1 MPQAGDARRAGRG
14 PCFLHAEHGFVYLVP
29 SAPGTAGPWT
39 QEFLTVDKH
48 AVSPASPTPFEGP
61 RGGVEAAVG
70 VRGQCLLGGHGRDV
84 VDGGRLGRRGGA
96 AYGCI
101 CAKRSKRNETRRTP
115 LRQSRRCGL
124 GTPRSGPGSVSV
136 GSWSAARSGCF
147 LESVSRPGK
156 QTLLCFPELCPFLP
170 KHLHVFVYNHL
181 NYLTVPAGL
190 KRV

>member
-61 RGGVEAAVG
+61 RGGIEAAVG

-124 GTPRSGPGSVSV
+124 GIPRSGPGSVSV

-156 QTLLCFPELCPFLP
+156 TNTPVFPC
-170 KHLHVFVYNHL
+170 
-181 NYLTVPAGL
+181 TVPFSSRRPSIYTHSCIITL
-190 KRV
+190 TT